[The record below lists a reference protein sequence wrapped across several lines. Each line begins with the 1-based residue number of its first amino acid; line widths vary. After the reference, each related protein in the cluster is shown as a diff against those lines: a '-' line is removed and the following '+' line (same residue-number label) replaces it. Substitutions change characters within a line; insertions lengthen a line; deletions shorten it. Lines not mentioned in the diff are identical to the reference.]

1 MRKDSQRS
9 CVKRSCIQDI
19 GWQIGFRWRGGRHLL
34 CIPTPLYRN
43 NIQLLLPAFTNGAS
57 RALRKI
63 NIFHLSLQVLSVT
76 LLFCNI
82 SYSHPLILS
91 YSFFTSFFTT
101 MELKMDCVLFWNRLM
116 VLRLVQ
122 NLPGLWSPCPA
133 GFVKMKLMN
142 PKS

>member
-1 MRKDSQRS
+1 MRKDSQRSCVKRCCIQDIGWQRQNRWRSKDSQRS

-63 NIFHLSLQVLSVT
+63 NIFHLSLQVLFLA
-76 LLFCNI
+76 LLFSNI
-82 SYSHPLILS
+82 SYSHPLILF
-91 YSFFTSFFTT
+91 YSFFYFFFYHYGTQKWIVFSF
-101 MELKMDCVLFWNRLM
+101 EID
-116 VLRLVQ
+116 
-122 NLPGLWSPCPA
+122 
-133 GFVKMKLMN
+133 
-142 PKS
+142 

>member
-63 NIFHLSLQVLSVT
+63 NIFHLSLQVLFLA
-76 LLFCNI
+76 LLFSNI
-82 SYSHPLILS
+82 IWSSTDSIL
-91 YSFFTSFFTT
+91 FFLSPSGDLGISLVWRNLSGPDRHFSVRL
-101 MELKMDCVLFWNRLM
+101 LKSSQSEQNYLWGVLSCSQDDIRWF
-116 VLRLVQ
+116 
-122 NLPGLWSPCPA
+122 
-133 GFVKMKLMN
+133 
-142 PKS
+142 